1 MLALVAF
8 FLMTAFVW
16 GYFAHRNDIFPNRLI
31 STASRAVGIIPSA
44 YRAREPRQDRLA
56 VLSSLPYVKST
67 YDPQHEQRG
76 VLIYDRERASP
87 GYNFYNSWTRSEAY
101 LIGMDGKV
109 LHEWRYQHLLG
120 KWHHAELLPNGD
132 VLAVFKDRGVLKID
146 KNSKEIWIYETRAHH
161 DLWVHDDG
169 DIYVLS
175 HQSEVLPR
183 FRGGQNTMYDTV
195 VILSPDGQK
204 KEEFSLLEVFEKSP
218 YAYLLPSLAPTDVIE
233 DDIDIMH
240 TNHIEVFDGSKEKFS
255 PLYKRGNL
263 LVSMRHL
270 NAVAI
275 LDGKTREILWLW
287 GPANIARQHHPRPLE
302 NGNMLIFDNGLSDS
316 RIVEITVP
324 EGRVVWSYAAGE
336 EFFASWGGSNQ
347 RLPNGNTLI
356 TESNTGYAFEVTPE
370 GDKVWEF
377 ANPLVGDDGERM
389 NIWRLTRFDPS
400 QLNFLE

>member
-1 MLALVAF
+1 
-8 FLMTAFVW
+8 
-16 GYFAHRNDIFPNRLI
+16 
-31 STASRAVGIIPSA
+31 
-44 YRAREPRQDRLA
+44 
-56 VLSSLPYVKST
+56 
-67 YDPQHEQRG
+67 
-76 VLIYDRERASP
+76 
-87 GYNFYNSWTRSEAY
+87 
-101 LIGMDGKV
+101 
-109 LHEWRYQHLLG
+109 
-120 KWHHAELLPNGD
+120 
-132 VLAVFKDRGVLKID
+132 
-146 KNSKEIWIYETRAHH
+146 
-161 DLWVHDDG
+161 
-169 DIYVLS
+169 
-175 HQSEVLPR
+175 
-183 FRGGQNTMYDTV
+183 
-195 VILSPDGQK
+195 
-204 KEEFSLLEVFEKSP
+204 
-218 YAYLLPSLAPTDVIE
+218 VIE

-255 PLYKRGNL
+255 PLYKSGNL

-400 QLNFLE
+400 QLTFLE